1 MYDVVIVGAGLA
13 GLTAGAKLAKEGQRV
28 CVLEKH
34 ARPGGCAT
42 TYRRKR
48 YEVEVSLHMVDGF
61 DDLDCKGPILRDL
74 GVWDD
79 LEFVPVPRSLYR
91 FAYGDRDV
99 EIPFGLEAAIERLSE
114 RYPEDRR
121 AIGQVLRRMSKV
133 RRELSS
139 FPYSPKAV
147 SRRIPIFPFLYPNF
161 LFAMRGSLG
170 RYLDQHFRAEELKL
184 ALSGDLA
191 FFHDD
196 PYTISA
202 KFFGVAQA
210 AFLEAG
216 ACYLKGGSQ
225 RLSNRLRDV
234 IEAHGGEVR
243 LRHRVTRLHT
253 ERGRVCAVEFEHGS
267 EARRETG
274 RVEGRQVLANAAV
287 PQVLDELLA
296 PDADRGLRRRVG
308 TMKVASSVSVLHVG
322 FRTPLRELGNRHYTT
337 MLFDPSVRTLRD
349 VAPNARGPWAQRTLG
364 FTDYSQ
370 LDSGLAPEG
379 KSLAAVCAID
389 YMDAWEGLSDA
400 EYAAKKAQVT
410 DVLLDRVEALVPGSR
425 QQVEFAELGTPR
437 TVRRYTLNTAGSI
450 GGFVQSER
458 QSLLRRYFR
467 VRSSLKNLHFAG
479 AWQFPGGGY
488 TCAMLGGY
496 LQGVLLLES
505 RL

>member
-13 GLTAGAKLAKEGQRV
+13 GLTAGAKLAKEGKRV

-48 YEVEVSLHMVDGF
+48 FEVEVSLHMVDGF
-61 DDLDCKGPILRDL
+61 DDLDCKGPILEDL
-74 GVWDD
+74 GVLDD
-79 LEFVPVPRSLYR
+79 LEFVSVPRSLYR
-91 FAYGDRDV
+91 FAHGDRDL
-99 EIPFGLEAAIERLSE
+99 EMPFGLEAAIEALSE
-114 RYPEDRR
+114 RFPEDHKRIRR
-121 AIGQVLRRMSKV
+121 VLRRMSKV

-147 SRRIPIFPFLYPNF
+147 SRRVPFFPFLYPNF

-170 RYLDQHFRAEELKL
+170 DYLDRSLRSEELKL

-234 IEAHGGEVR
+234 IEANGGEVR
-243 LRHRVTRLHT
+243 LRHRVTRLVT
-253 ERGRVCAVEFEHGS
+253 ERGRVSAVEFEHGS
-267 EARRETG
+267 AARRREG

-308 TMKVASSVSVLHVG
+308 RMKVASSVSVLHVG
-322 FRTPLRELGNRHYTT
+322 FSKPLRELGSRHYTT
-337 MLFDPSVRTLRD
+337 MAFDPSVQTLRD
-349 VAPNARGPWAQRTLG
+349 VAPNARGPWERRTLG

-389 YMDAWEGLSDA
+389 YMDDWAGLSDA
-400 EYAAKKAQVT
+400 AYEAKKAEVT

-425 QQVEFAELGTPR
+425 QHVEFAELGTPR
-437 TVRRYTLNTAGSI
+437 TVHHYTLNTGGSI
-450 GGFVQSER
+450 GGYVQSPR
-458 QSLLRRYFR
+458 NSLLRRFFR
-467 VRSSLKNLHFAG
+467 VRSSLRNLHFAG

-496 LQGVLLLES
+496 LQGVHLLES